1 MSKGLEAL
9 KRIGIIH
16 ISKGGNRMFD
26 EYLFREYKEEYNI
39 IEKELKALEIIKKKE
54 VNFEVFGAFETYKD
68 YEIYYDKKFHLIEN
82 KLTEE
87 EFNLLKEALE

>member
-9 KRIGIIH
+9 HTIAFNTQINGMNF
-16 ISKGGNRMFD
+16 GNELR
-26 EYLFREYKEEYNI
+26 I
-39 IEKELKALEIIKKKE
+39 IEKELKILEIIKKKE

-82 KLTEE
+82 KLTKEE
-87 EFNLLKEALE
+87 YYLLKEVINNDK